1 MQKTLSRMTRV
12 QRIKY
17 WKDKYKDMPN
27 GFWVAM
33 LIGSDYD
40 ESMSS
45 LSRQQRDRYRKKRET
60 WKQ

>member
-1 MQKTLSRMTRV
+1 MQKKLSRMTRV

-45 LSRQQRDRYRKKRET
+45 LSKQQRGRYRKKRET